1 MSPSGDPIG
10 GLIHTMTLIDSSS
23 KLDDIA
29 RLFREVSKLLKDI
42 STSKAALLLKPL
54 QSKSIFPVI
63 TESKP
68 AEFHALM
75 GVQDSEWYIADQANL
90 IESFTGVVPL
100 LAFSIQDLPA
110 VEDLFRVLKLEG
122 RKMSK
127 MVSSQTLALG
137 QTKSDFR
144 YSDTFRSKSP
154 FIKASVEH
162 LIPFALILL
171 FPLRNC
177 ILIDVF
183 FSTKLTWFI
192 VSYRV
197 ITPTKP
203 RSSTKSQSYA
213 CASPLLSPR
222 LLNWN

>member
-1 MSPSGDPIG
+1 MAKGIDLESKYSSCAYLFRCLMSPSGDPIG

-23 KLDDIA
+23 KLEDIA

-54 QSKSIFPVI
+54 QSKAIFPVI

-75 GVQDSEWYIADQANL
+75 SVQDNEWYITDQANL

-154 FIKASVEH
+154 FIKALVDPS
-162 LIPFALILL
+162 IFIL
-171 FPLRNC
+171 
-177 ILIDVF
+177 
-183 FSTKLTWFI
+183 
-192 VSYRV
+192 
-197 ITPTKP
+197 P
-203 RSSTKSQSYA
+203 RYCYYYYQS
-213 CASPLLSPR
+213 LMR
-222 LLNWN
+222 LYLGCCMT